1 MYTNTPNFDRVEAQY
16 QANADRINKIDSADS
31 YVASLSRPI
40 TGEYI
45 VMPNG
50 TVEFI
55 RADG

>member
-16 QANADRINKIDSADS
+16 QAAADRLNKVDSAAS
-31 YVASLSRPI
+31 YVASLSKPT
-40 TGEYI
+40 TGSYI

-55 RADG
+55 RAHS